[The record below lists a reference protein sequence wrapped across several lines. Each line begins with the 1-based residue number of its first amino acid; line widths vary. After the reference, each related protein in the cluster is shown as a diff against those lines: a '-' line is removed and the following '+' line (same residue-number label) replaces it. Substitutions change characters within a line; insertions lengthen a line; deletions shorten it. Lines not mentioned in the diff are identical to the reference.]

1 VDNLDN
7 NASGRVNSN
16 VNSNVN
22 SPNSH
27 ETGSNGGNTVSME
40 AADEAFYYDYFRLC
54 GDVTLHTLR
63 YGKEPRSALVLI
75 YCGSMADQKEL
86 SQFIIPR
93 LEGIGNELTSGE
105 SGYLADL
112 TALPLS
118 LVKDEDEW
126 LTVTTRLVFS
136 GQLIVVH
143 LRQNAVYTMDISDMP
158 GRKPEESAMEPSI
171 KGPRDGFIENL
182 DTNIALIRKR
192 LRTRSFCVE
201 LFNKGKRGQTKLAL
215 LYMQDI
221 INPDILKEIRGQIE
235 LVDQDAVIGTS
246 MVERMVI
253 GRRLKSLFPVA
264 DTTGRADYV
273 ADSLLNGRF
282 VLMSDGSP
290 MATIA
295 PATLFSLLK
304 SSEDANMPFHIVSMQ
319 RVLRYI
325 GLLISL
331 FLPGFFV
338 GLTSF
343 NLDQVPLPLLATIA
357 NTRQGLP
364 MPVGLEAF
372 LMLVMFDIFAEA
384 GRRLPRAIGQ
394 TVTVVGGIIIGDAS
408 IRAGITSPTVIVM
421 ISISIIASYTL
432 VDPIL
437 NGTVAQL
444 RFLILGCAS
453 FFGLFGFMMAFLLL
467 LVHLS
472 SLEHF
477 GVPYLSPVT
486 PFNPK
491 DFLAGILMRPSMNRV
506 KRPDVL
512 DPVDQTSGLDR
523 NR

>member
-1 VDNLDN
+1 
-7 NASGRVNSN
+7 
-16 VNSNVN
+16 
-22 SPNSH
+22 
-27 ETGSNGGNTVSME
+27 M
-40 AADEAFYYDYFRLC
+40 
-54 GDVTLHTLR
+54 
-63 YGKEPRSALVLI
+63 LI
-75 YCGSMADQKEL
+75 YCGGMVDQKQL
-86 SQFIIPR
+86 PQFVIPR
-93 LEGIGNELTSGE
+93 LEQISGE
-105 SGYLADL
+105 LQAGSEGHLAAL
-112 TALPLS
+112 SALPLS
-118 LVKDEDEW
+118 PVEDKDDW
-126 LTVTTRLVFS
+126 LTTTTRLVFS

-143 LRQNAVYTMDISDMP
+143 LRQNSIYTMDISDLP
-158 GRKPEESAMEPSI
+158 GRNPEESAMEPSI
-171 KGPRDGFIENL
+171 KGPRDGFTEDL
-182 DTNIALIRKR
+182 EMNIALVRKR
-192 LRTRSFCVE
+192 LRTHSFCVE

-215 LYMQDI
+215 LYVQDI
-221 INPDILKEIRGQIE
+221 IDPGILKEIRSYIE
-235 LVDQDAVIGTS
+235 MVDQDAIIGTS

-253 GRRLKSLFPVA
+253 GKKLKSLFPVS
-264 DTTGRADYV
+264 DTTGRADYT
-273 ADSLLNGRF
+273 AESLLNGRF

-295 PATLFSLLK
+295 PVTLFGLLK
-304 SSEDANMPFHIVSMQ
+304 SAEDDNMPFHIVGMQ
-319 RVLRYI
+319 RILRYI

-408 IRAGITSPTVIVM
+408 IRAGVTSPTVIVM
-421 ISISIIASYTL
+421 ISISIISSYTL

-437 NGTVAQL
+437 NGTVAQV
-444 RFLILGCAS
+444 RFVILAAAS

-477 GVPYLSPVT
+477 GVPYLSPVS
-486 PFNPK
+486 PFNPR
-491 DFLAGILMRPSMNRV
+491 DFIGGILMRPSMNRV
-506 KRPDVL
+506 HRPDVL
-512 DPVDQTSGLDR
+512 DTVDQTSGKDR
-523 NR
+523 NQA

>member
-1 VDNLDN
+1 VDNLDS
-7 NASGRVNSN
+7 NASGRVNSH
-16 VNSNVN
+16 VN
-22 SPNSH
+22 SPNSTH
-27 ETGSNGGNTVSME
+27 ETGSNGRSIISIE
-40 AADEAFYYDYFRLC
+40 AADEKFYYDYFRQC

-63 YGKEPRSALVLI
+63 YGEESHSALVLI
-75 YCGSMADQKEL
+75 YCGSMVAQREL
-86 SQFIIPR
+86 PQFIIPR
-93 LEGIGNELTSGE
+93 LERVRDELSAGRSE
-105 SGYLADL
+105 HLAAL

-118 LVKDEDEW
+118 PVENKEDW
-126 LTVTTRLVFS
+126 LIITTRLIFS

-143 LRQNAVYTMDISDMP
+143 LRQHTVYTMDISDMP

-171 KGPRDGFIENL
+171 KGPRDGFVENL

-192 LRTRSFCVE
+192 LRTQSFCVE

-221 INPDILKEIRGQIE
+221 INPDILKEIRGHIE

-319 RVLRYI
+319 RMLRYI
-325 GLLISL
+325 GLLVSL

-364 MPVGLEAF
+364 MPVGLESF

-421 ISISIIASYTL
+421 ISIAIIASYTL

-437 NGTVAQL
+437 NGTVAQI
-444 RFLILGCAS
+444 RFMILACAS

-477 GVPYLSPVT
+477 GVPYLSPVS

-506 KRPDVL
+506 NRPDVL
-512 DPVDQTSGLDR
+512 DPVDQTSGKDK
-523 NR
+523 NNP

>member
-7 NASGRVNSN
+7 NAS
-16 VNSNVN
+16 
-22 SPNSH
+22 SH
-27 ETGSNGGNTVSME
+27 SSSLEKTHDTGSTVGSRIPVA
-40 AADEAFYYDYFRLC
+40 AADEQFYYDYFRQC
-54 GDVTLHTLR
+54 GDVVLHTLR
-63 YGKEPRSALVLI
+63 YGEEPRFALVLI
-75 YCGSMADQKEL
+75 YCGAMVDQKQL
-86 SQFIIPR
+86 PQFVIPR
-93 LEGIGNELTSGE
+93 LEQIRGELAASPEGH
-105 SGYLADL
+105 LAAL

-118 LVKDEDEW
+118 PVENEDDW
-126 LTVTTRLVFS
+126 LTITTRLVFS
-136 GQLIVVH
+136 GQLIVAH

-158 GRKPEESAMEPSI
+158 GRSPEESAMEPSI
-171 KGPRDGFIENL
+171 KGPRDGFTENL
-182 DTNIALIRKR
+182 DLNIALIRKR
-192 LRTRSFCVE
+192 LRTQSFCVE
-201 LFNKGKRGQTKLAL
+201 LFTKGKRGQNKLAL

-221 INPDILKEIRGQIE
+221 INPEILNEIRGYIE

-253 GRRLKSLFPVA
+253 GRRLKSLFPVS

-295 PATLFSLLK
+295 PVTLFGLLK
-304 SSEDANMPFHIVSMQ
+304 SSEDENMPFHIVSMQ
-319 RVLRYI
+319 RILRYI
-325 GLLISL
+325 GLLVSL

-338 GLTSF
+338 GLTSY

-364 MPVGLEAF
+364 MPVGLESF

-408 IRAGITSPTVIVM
+408 IRAGVTSPTVIVM
-421 ISISIIASYTL
+421 ISIAIISSYTL

-437 NGTVAQL
+437 NGTVAQV
-444 RFLILGCAS
+444 RFLILACAS

-477 GVPYLSPVT
+477 GVPYLSPVS

-506 KRPDVL
+506 HRPDVL
-512 DPVDQTSGLDR
+512 DPVDKTSGKDK
-523 NR
+523 NRS